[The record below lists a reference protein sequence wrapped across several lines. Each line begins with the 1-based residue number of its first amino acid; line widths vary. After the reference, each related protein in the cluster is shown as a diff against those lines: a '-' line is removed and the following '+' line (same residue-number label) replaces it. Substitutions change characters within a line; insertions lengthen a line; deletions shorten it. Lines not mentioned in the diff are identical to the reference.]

1 MIPAFISY
9 LLSFVYVDIYWNN
22 HHHLLHAVQKINV
35 PILRANLHLM
45 FWLSLFPFITGWI
58 GANQFSTWPVAVYG
72 TALLMTAVF
81 YSTLVSALVK
91 LHGRSSQLSAA
102 LGNDLKGK
110 LSVVVYALAISLS
123 FVGRWLAVGLYVVVA
138 VMRLIPDRRIEK
150 VIVH

>member
-1 MIPAFISY
+1 M
-9 LLSFVYVDIYWNN
+9 
-22 HHHLLHAVQKINV
+22 
-35 PILRANLHLM
+35 
-45 FWLSLFPFITGWI
+45 
-58 GANQFSTWPVAVYG
+58 AVYG
-72 TALLMTAVF
+72 TALLMAAVS

-138 VMRLIPDRRIEK
+138 AMRLIPDRRIEK
-150 VIVH
+150 VIDH